1 MEQGWDPEIKRFFV
15 KIMNSIAITLLW
27 MMACATA
34 GLYFQLAYS
43 NGKPVIYTIIFYF
56 LMTVTFFMLVRYL
69 YKTWKHS

>member
-56 LMTVTFFMLVRYL
+56 LMLATLFLLVRYL
-69 YKTWKHS
+69 YRTWKNV